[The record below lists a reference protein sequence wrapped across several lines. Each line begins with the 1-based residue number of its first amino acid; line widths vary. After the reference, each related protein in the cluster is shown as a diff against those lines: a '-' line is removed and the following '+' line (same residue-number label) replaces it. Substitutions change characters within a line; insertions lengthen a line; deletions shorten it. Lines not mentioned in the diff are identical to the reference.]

1 MGVLSM
7 RLGLL
12 SSLVL
17 STSSVVVAEQ
27 AGSPH
32 DSAVVVEYNVMMPAR
47 DGVRLATDIH
57 RPAAGGKYPVIL
69 VRDIYDN
76 GSEDKWVA
84 EGKQWAKRGYVF
96 LHQDVRGRGDS
107 EGQFY
112 PYVQEINDG
121 YDAQQWAGSQPWS
134 NGKVGMMGGS
144 YLATVQWQSA
154 HLRSSALVA
163 IAPRMTPYN
172 YYKDVAYAGG
182 ALSLASRIDWG
193 ILVNGR
199 TNQWRNYDWDRVIR
213 HLPLMTMDRAAGHD
227 LSHWRDWIS
236 HANYDEY
243 WKAIDVQARVP
254 EIDVPAYS
262 IGGWYDVFQRASL
275 DSFSDMRQK
284 GRTERARQGQK
295 LIVGPW
301 QHTATPQRKLGDLDF
316 GADSVADFDALHQR
330 WFDHWLKDKANGV
343 MQEAPVRIFVMG
355 ENRWR
360 EEQEWPLA
368 RTRYTKFYLRSG
380 GRANSAGGDGRL
392 DRGKPGASE
401 PADRY
406 TYDPN
411 DPVPT
416 IGGNLMY
423 KGLAA
428 GPYDQS
434 SLNGRNDVLVFA
446 TPPLERDMEVTGP
459 VKLTLYA
466 ASSAR
471 DTDFTAKLLDVH
483 PDGKAYNLVDG
494 VIRARYRKSSAS
506 PELIEPGA
514 IYEYT
519 VDLWST
525 SNVFRKGHR
534 IRIDVS
540 SSNFPRFDRNPN
552 TGHAFGLDA
561 QLQSAQQ
568 IIYHNRQYAS
578 HVTLPVIPR

>member
-1 MGVLSM
+1 MKLSLWSAPLM
-7 RLGLL
+7 LL
-12 SSLVL
+12 ASNAVM
-17 STSSVVVAEQ
+17 AER
-27 AGSPH
+27 AGSPY
-32 DSAVVVEYNVMMPAR
+32 DKAVVVEYNIMMPAR
-47 DGVRLATDIH
+47 DGVKLATDVY
-57 RPAAGGKYPVIL
+57 RPAAPGKYPVLL

-84 EGKQWAKRGYVF
+84 EGNRWAKRGYVF
-96 LHQDVRGRGDS
+96 LHQDARGRNDS
-107 EGQFY
+107 EGVFY
-112 PYVQEINDG
+112 PYFQEINDG

-134 NGKVGMMGGS
+134 NGKVGMLGGS

-154 HLRSSALVA
+154 HLRSPALVA
-163 IAPRMTPYN
+163 LAPRMTPYN
-172 YYKDVAYAGG
+172 YYQDVAYAGG
-182 ALSLASRIDWG
+182 ALALASRIDWG
-193 ILVNGR
+193 ILVGGR
-199 TNQWRNYDWDRVIR
+199 TNQWRNYDWNRVIW
-213 HLPLMTMDRAAGHD
+213 HLPLMTMDHAAGHD
-227 LSHWRDWIS
+227 LPHWRDWIS
-236 HANYDEY
+236 HVNYDEY
-243 WKAIDVQARVP
+243 WKGIDVQARVG

-275 DSFSDMRQK
+275 DSFSDMRRN
-284 GRTERARQGQK
+284 GRSERARQGQK
-295 LIVGPW
+295 LIIGPW
-301 QHTATPQRKLGDLDF
+301 PHTAAPQRKLGDLDF
-316 GADSVADFDALHQR
+316 GPDSVVDFDTLHER
-330 WFDHWLKDKANGV
+330 WFDHWLKGEANGV

-360 EEQEWPLA
+360 DEQEWPLA
-368 RTRYTKFYLRSG
+368 RTQYTKFYLRSG
-380 GRANSAGGDGRL
+380 GRANGAGGDGRL

-401 PADRY
+401 SNDRY
-406 TYDPN
+406 IYDPN
-411 DPVPT
+411 NPVPT

-423 KGLAA
+423 KALPA

-434 SLNGRNDVLVFA
+434 SINQRNDILVFS
-446 TPPLERDMEVTGP
+446 TPPLEQDLEVTGP

-494 VIRARYRKSSAS
+494 IIRARYRKSSTA
-506 PELIEPGA
+506 PELLEPGKV
-514 IYEYT
+514 YEYT

-552 TGHAFGLDA
+552 TGHAFGVDA
-561 QLQSAQQ
+561 ELQTAQQ
-568 IIYHNRQYAS
+568 TIYHNRRYAS